1 MENKVIFIILAII
14 LVITLVFNIV
24 LLSRRVAKTD
34 MYGYDFLAILGYET
48 HDNDYFYLDYTSSY
62 YDEHKIRN
70 RGVFKDLIDFEKDMY
85 LSCLIILLV
94 PLILSILLLLAEFIA
109 SLKNSLQG
117 MVFKI
122 FNIINLIFCAVFAII
137 YFVLFCIY
145 CCINGTDKTIR
156 KWYSPPGISKAVK
169 NRSITHIILD
179 LILFIALAV
188 AAVLSFLAMKNG
200 TSSSGSRS
208 STSGGRKENN
218 NQTKENEPIKKNNN
232 AGNSERPINL
242 LTKDAK

>member
-14 LVITLVFNIV
+14 LVITLVFNIILV
-24 LLSRRVAKTD
+24 SKRVSDTWT
-34 MYGYDFLAILGYET
+34 YGEDYGVIQLYEAGYYSVGPL
-48 HDNDYFYLDYTSSY
+48 NQNK
-62 YDEHKIRN
+62 HKIRN
-70 RGVFKDLIDFEKDMY
+70 RGVFKDLYDFEKDMY

-94 PLILSILLLLAEFIA
+94 PLILSVLLLLAEFIA
-109 SLKNSLQG
+109 GLKNSLQG

-156 KWYSPPGISKAVK
+156 KHYRVSGKEVK
-169 NRSITHIILD
+169 NRSLTHIFLD

-218 NQTKENEPIKKNNN
+218 NQTKENEPIKKNDN

>member
-1 MENKVIFIILAII
+1 MENKVIFIILTII

-24 LLSRRVAKTD
+24 LLSQRVSKTV
-34 MYGYDFLAILGYET
+34 MYGIEYGIVFEYDFYVST
-48 HDNDYFYLDYTSSY
+48 HDDDYYK
-62 YDEHKIRN
+62 HKIRN
-70 RGVFKDLIDFEKDMY
+70 RGVFMDLIDFEKDMY

-94 PLILSILLLLAEFIA
+94 PLILSVLLLLAEFIA
-109 SLKNSLQG
+109 GLKNSLQG
-117 MVFKI
+117 TVFKI

-145 CCINGTDKTIR
+145 CCINDTDKTIR
-156 KWYSPPGISKAVK
+156 KNSFFNYSKAVK
-169 NRSITHIILD
+169 NRSLTHIFLD

-200 TSSSGSRS
+200 TSSSGSS
-208 STSGGRKENN
+208 SSSSARKET
-218 NQTKENEPIKKNNN
+218 NQTKENQPIKKKDN
-232 AGNSERPINL
+232 ASGERPNNL

>member
-1 MENKVIFIILAII
+1 MENKVIFIILTII
-14 LVITLVFNIV
+14 LVITLVFNII
-24 LLSRRVAKTD
+24 LLSKRVSKTA
-34 MYGYDFLAILGYET
+34 M
-48 HDNDYFYLDYTSSY
+48 YFYELERIYEYEVGTALLD
-62 YDEHKIRN
+62 DDLIEHKIRN
-70 RGVFKDLIDFEKDMY
+70 RGVFKDLYDFEKDMY

-94 PLILSILLLLAEFIA
+94 PLILSVLLLLAEFIA
-109 SLKNSLQG
+109 GLKNSLQG
-117 MVFKI
+117 IVFKI

-156 KWYSPPGISKAVK
+156 KWHSFYGISKAVK
-169 NRSITHIILD
+169 NRSLTHIFLD

-232 AGNSERPINL
+232 TGSGERPNNL

>member
-34 MYGYDFLAILGYET
+34 MYEHDLLVILGYET
-48 HDNDYFYLDYTSSY
+48 HDHYLGYTSSY

-109 SLKNSLQG
+109 GLKNSLQG

-156 KWYSPPGISKAVK
+156 KHYRVSGKEVK
-169 NRSITHIILD
+169 NRSLTHIFLD

-200 TSSSGSRS
+200 TSSSGSS
-208 STSGGRKENN
+208 SSSSARKET
-218 NQTKENEPIKKNNN
+218 NQTKENQPIKKQDN
-232 AGNSERPINL
+232 ADASERPNNL

>member
-1 MENKVIFIILAII
+1 MENKVIFIILTII
-14 LVITLVFNIV
+14 LVITLVFNII
-24 LLSRRVAKTD
+24 LLSKRVAKTA
-34 MYGYDFLAILGYET
+34 MYGYELGIVTTYDVNVEL
-48 HDNDYFYLDYTSSY
+48 HGDDYY
-62 YDEHKIRN
+62 EHKIRN
-70 RGVFKDLIDFEKDMY
+70 RGIFMDLYEFEKDMY

-94 PLILSILLLLAEFIA
+94 PLILSVLLLLAEFIA
-109 SLKNSLQG
+109 GLKNSLQG
-117 MVFKI
+117 TVFKI

-156 KWYSPPGISKAVK
+156 KYYSPLFISKEVK
-169 NRSITHIILD
+169 NRSLTHIFLD

-200 TSSSGSRS
+200 TSSSGSS
-208 STSGGRKENN
+208 SSSSGGRKEN
-218 NQTKENEPIKKNNN
+218 NQTKENEPIKKQDN
-232 AGNSERPINL
+232 AGASERPNNL

>member
-1 MENKVIFIILAII
+1 MENKVIFIILTII

-24 LLSRRVAKTD
+24 LLSQIFAKTEMYDIEYGIVFKYD
-34 MYGYDFLAILGYET
+34 MY
-48 HDNDYFYLDYTSSY
+48 HDDDDYYG
-62 YDEHKIRN
+62 HKIKN
-70 RGVFKDLIDFEKDMY
+70 RGVFMDLIDFEKDMY

-94 PLILSILLLLAEFIA
+94 PLILSVLLLLAEFIA
-109 SLKNSLQG
+109 GLKNSLQG
-117 MVFKI
+117 TVFKI

-156 KWYSPPGISKAVK
+156 KYFNPIYISKAVK
-169 NRSITHIILD
+169 NRSLTHIFLD

-200 TSSSGSRS
+200 TSSSGSS
-208 STSGGRKENN
+208 SSSSARKET
-218 NQTKENEPIKKNNN
+218 NQTKENQPIKKQDN
-232 AGNSERPINL
+232 ADASERPNNL

>member
-1 MENKVIFIILAII
+1 
-14 LVITLVFNIV
+14 
-24 LLSRRVAKTD
+24 
-34 MYGYDFLAILGYET
+34 
-48 HDNDYFYLDYTSSY
+48 
-62 YDEHKIRN
+62 
-70 RGVFKDLIDFEKDMY
+70 
-85 LSCLIILLV
+85 
-94 PLILSILLLLAEFIA
+94 
-109 SLKNSLQG
+109 

-156 KWYSPPGISKAVK
+156 KHHSPPYISKAVK
-169 NRSITHIILD
+169 NRSLTHIFLD

-232 AGNSERPINL
+232 AGSGERPNNL

>member
-1 MENKVIFIILAII
+1 MENKVIFIILTII

-24 LLSRRVAKTD
+24 LLSQRVAKTA
-34 MYGYDFLAILGYET
+34 MYGYEYVTVF
-48 HDNDYFYLDYTSSY
+48 N
-62 YDEHKIRN
+62 YDAYVDRYDDDIYEHKIRN
-70 RGVFKDLIDFEKDMY
+70 REVFMDLVDFEKDMY

-94 PLILSILLLLAEFIA
+94 PLILSVLLLLAEFIA
-109 SLKNSLQG
+109 GLKNSLQG
-117 MVFKI
+117 TVFKI
-122 FNIINLIFCAVFAII
+122 FNIINLIFCVVFAII

-156 KWYSPPGISKAVK
+156 KYYSLPFISKAVK
-169 NRSITHIILD
+169 NRSLTHIFLD

-200 TSSSGSRS
+200 TSSSGSS
-208 STSGGRKENN
+208 SSSSARKET
-218 NQTKENEPIKKNNN
+218 NQTKENQPIKKQDN
-232 AGNSERPINL
+232 AGASERPNNL

>member
-1 MENKVIFIILAII
+1 MENKVIFIILTII
-14 LVITLVFNIV
+14 LVITLVFNII
-24 LLSRRVAKTD
+24 LLSKRVAKTK
-34 MYGYDFLAILGYET
+34 M
-48 HDNDYFYLDYTSSY
+48 Y
-62 YDEHKIRN
+62 YDIEYGVVAYYDNVVENFGDDGYEHKIRN
-70 RGVFKDLIDFEKDMY
+70 RGVFMDLIDFEKDMY

-94 PLILSILLLLAEFIA
+94 PLILSILLLLAEFI
-109 SLKNSLQG
+109 SGLKNSLQG

-156 KWYSPPGISKAVK
+156 KYYSPFYISKAVK
-169 NRSITHIILD
+169 NRSLTHIFLD

-200 TSSSGSRS
+200 TSSSGSS
-208 STSGGRKENN
+208 SSSSGRKET
-218 NQTKENEPIKKNNN
+218 NQTKENQPIKKQ
-232 AGNSERPINL
+232 
-242 LTKDAK
+242 

>member
-1 MENKVIFIILAII
+1 MENKVIFIILTII
-14 LVITLVFNIV
+14 LVITLVFNII
-24 LLSRRVAKTD
+24 LLSKRVAKTE
-34 MYGYDFLAILGYET
+34 MYYYEYARIV
-48 HDNDYFYLDYTSSY
+48 DYEISTALLD
-62 YDEHKIRN
+62 DDLIDHKIRN

-117 MVFKI
+117 TVFKI

-156 KWYSPPGISKAVK
+156 KWHSFYGISKAVK
-169 NRSITHIILD
+169 NRSLTHIFLD

-232 AGNSERPINL
+232 TGSGERPNNL

>member
-1 MENKVIFIILAII
+1 MENKVIFIILTII

-24 LLSRRVAKTD
+24 LLSQRVAKTA
-34 MYGYDFLAILGYET
+34 MYIYDYGEIIDYEVGT
-48 HDNDYFYLDYTSSY
+48 ALVDDDLI
-62 YDEHKIRN
+62 EHKIRN

-94 PLILSILLLLAEFIA
+94 PLILSVLLLAEFIA
-109 SLKNSLQG
+109 GLKNSLQG
-117 MVFKI
+117 TVFKI

-156 KWYSPPGISKAVK
+156 KYYSLPGISKAVK
-169 NRSITHIILD
+169 NRSLTHIFLD

-200 TSSSGSRS
+200 TSSSGSS
-208 STSGGRKENN
+208 SSSSARKET
-218 NQTKENEPIKKNNN
+218 NQTKENQPIKKQDN
-232 AGNSERPINL
+232 AGASERPNNL

>member
-1 MENKVIFIILAII
+1 MENKVIFIILTII
-14 LVITLVFNIV
+14 LVITLVFNII
-24 LLSRRVAKTD
+24 LLSKRVAKTA
-34 MYGYDFLAILGYET
+34 MYGYELGFVSAYDAYVEL
-48 HDNDYFYLDYTSSY
+48 HGNDD
-62 YDEHKIRN
+62 KIRN

-94 PLILSILLLLAEFIA
+94 PLILSVLLLLAEFIA
-109 SLKNSLQG
+109 GLKNSLQG
-117 MVFKI
+117 TVFKI

-156 KWYSPPGISKAVK
+156 KYYSLPGISKAVK
-169 NRSITHIILD
+169 NRSLTHIFLD

-200 TSSSGSRS
+200 TSSSGSS
-208 STSGGRKENN
+208 SSSSGRKET
-218 NQTKENEPIKKNNN
+218 NQTKENQPIKKQDN
-232 AGNSERPINL
+232 AGASERPNNL

>member
-1 MENKVIFIILAII
+1 MENKVIFIILTII
-14 LVITLVFNIV
+14 LVITLVFNII
-24 LLSRRVAKTD
+24 LLSQRVAKTA
-34 MYGYDFLAILGYET
+34 MYIYDYGEIIDYEVRT
-48 HDNDYFYLDYTSSY
+48 ALLD
-62 YDEHKIRN
+62 DDLIEHKIRN
-70 RGVFKDLIDFEKDMY
+70 RGVFKDLVDFEKDMY

-94 PLILSILLLLAEFIA
+94 PLILSVLLLLAEFIA
-109 SLKNSLQG
+109 GLKNSLQG
-117 MVFKI
+117 TVFKI

-156 KWYSPPGISKAVK
+156 KYYGFPGISKAVK
-169 NRSITHIILD
+169 NRSLTHIFLD

-200 TSSSGSRS
+200 TSSSGSS
-208 STSGGRKENN
+208 SSSSARKET
-218 NQTKENEPIKKNNN
+218 NQTKENQPIKKQDN
-232 AGNSERPINL
+232 AGASERPNNL

>member
-1 MENKVIFIILAII
+1 MENKVIFIILTII
-14 LVITLVFNIV
+14 LVITLVFNII
-24 LLSRRVAKTD
+24 LLSQRVAKTE
-34 MYGYDFLAILGYET
+34 MYGI
-48 HDNDYFYLDYTSSY
+48 DYREILDYEVATALL
-62 YDEHKIRN
+62 DDDLIEHKIRN
-70 RGVFKDLIDFEKDMY
+70 RGVFKDLVDFEKDMY

-94 PLILSILLLLAEFIA
+94 PLILSVLLLLAEFIA
-109 SLKNSLQG
+109 GLKNSLQG
-117 MVFKI
+117 TVFKI

-156 KWYSPPGISKAVK
+156 KYYGFPGISKAVK
-169 NRSITHIILD
+169 NRSLTHIFLD

-200 TSSSGSRS
+200 TSSSGSS
-208 STSGGRKENN
+208 SSSSARKET
-218 NQTKENEPIKKNNN
+218 NQTKENQPIKKQDN
-232 AGNSERPINL
+232 ADASERPNNL

>member
-1 MENKVIFIILAII
+1 MENKVIFIILTII
-14 LVITLVFNIV
+14 LVITLVFNIILV
-24 LLSRRVAKTD
+24 SKRVSDTWT
-34 MYGYDFLAILGYET
+34 YGEDYGVIELYEAGYYSVGPL
-48 HDNDYFYLDYTSSY
+48 NQNK
-62 YDEHKIRN
+62 HKIRN
-70 RGVFKDLIDFEKDMY
+70 RGVFKDLYDFEKDMY

-109 SLKNSLQG
+109 GLKNSLQG
-117 MVFKI
+117 TVFKI

-169 NRSITHIILD
+169 SRSLTHIFLD

-200 TSSSGSRS
+200 TSSSGSS
-208 STSGGRKENN
+208 SSSSGGRKENN
-218 NQTKENEPIKKNNN
+218 NQTKENQPIKKQDN
-232 AGNSERPINL
+232 AGASERPNNL

>member
-1 MENKVIFIILAII
+1 MENKVIFIILTII
-14 LVITLVFNIV
+14 LVITLVFNIILV
-24 LLSRRVAKTD
+24 SKRVSDTWTYGEDYGEILKYEVGTALLD
-34 MYGYDFLAILGYET
+34 DDLI
-48 HDNDYFYLDYTSSY
+48 D
-62 YDEHKIRN
+62 HKIRN

-94 PLILSILLLLAEFIA
+94 PLILSVLLLLAEFIA

-117 MVFKI
+117 TVFKI

-156 KWYSPPGISKAVK
+156 KHYRVLGKEVK
-169 NRSITHIILD
+169 NRSLTHIFLD

-200 TSSSGSRS
+200 TSSSGSS
-208 STSGGRKENN
+208 SSSSGGRKEN
-218 NQTKENEPIKKNNN
+218 NQTKENEPIKKQDN
-232 AGNSERPINL
+232 AGASERPNNL

>member
-1 MENKVIFIILAII
+1 MENKVIFIILTII

-24 LLSRRVAKTD
+24 LLSQRVAKTE
-34 MYGYDFLAILGYET
+34 MYIYDYLEIIDYEVDT
-48 HDNDYFYLDYTSSY
+48 ALLD
-62 YDEHKIRN
+62 DDLIEHKIRN
-70 RGVFKDLIDFEKDMY
+70 RGVFKDLVDFEKDMY

-94 PLILSILLLLAEFIA
+94 PLILSVLLLLAEFIA
-109 SLKNSLQG
+109 GLKNSLQG
-117 MVFKI
+117 IVFKI

-156 KWYSPPGISKAVK
+156 KYYSLPGVSKAVK
-169 NRSITHIILD
+169 NRSLTHIFLD

-200 TSSSGSRS
+200 TSSSGSS
-208 STSGGRKENN
+208 SSSSGRKET
-218 NQTKENEPIKKNNN
+218 NQTKENQPIKKKDN
-232 AGNSERPINL
+232 ASGERPNNL

>member
-1 MENKVIFIILAII
+1 MENKVIFIILTII
-14 LVITLVFNIV
+14 LVITLVFNII
-24 LLSRRVAKTD
+24 LLSKRVAKTA
-34 MYGYDFLAILGYET
+34 MYGYELGFVSTYDAYVEL
-48 HDNDYFYLDYTSSY
+48 HGNDDYY
-62 YDEHKIRN
+62 EHKIRN
-70 RGVFKDLIDFEKDMY
+70 RGIFMDLYEFEKDMY

-109 SLKNSLQG
+109 GLKNSLQG
-117 MVFKI
+117 TVFKI

-145 CCINGTDKTIR
+145 CCINGTDRSVR
-156 KWYSPPGISKAVK
+156 KYSLLYYSKSVK
-169 NRSITHIILD
+169 SRSLTHIFLD

-232 AGNSERPINL
+232 TGSGERPNNL

>member
-1 MENKVIFIILAII
+1 MFNNFISSINFINFIIISWI
-14 LVITLVFNIV
+14 
-24 LLSRRVAKTD
+24 
-34 MYGYDFLAILGYET
+34 YCG
-48 HDNDYFYLDYTSSY
+48 
-62 YDEHKIRN
+62 
-70 RGVFKDLIDFEKDMY
+70 
-85 LSCLIILLV
+85 
-94 PLILSILLLLAEFIA
+94 
-109 SLKNSLQG
+109 LKNSLQG
-117 MVFKI
+117 TVFKI

-156 KWYSPPGISKAVK
+156 KYYSLPGVSKAVK
-169 NRSITHIILD
+169 NRSLTHIFLD

-218 NQTKENEPIKKNNN
+218 NQTKENEPIKKNDN

>member
-1 MENKVIFIILAII
+1 MENKVIFIILTII
-14 LVITLVFNIV
+14 LVITLVFNII
-24 LLSRRVAKTD
+24 LLSQRVAKTW
-34 MYGYDFLAILGYET
+34 MYI
-48 HDNDYFYLDYTSSY
+48 NDYGEIIDYEVRTALLD
-62 YDEHKIRN
+62 DDLIEHKIRN
-70 RGVFKDLIDFEKDMY
+70 RGVFKDLVDFEKDMY

-94 PLILSILLLLAEFIA
+94 PLILSVLLLLAEFIA
-109 SLKNSLQG
+109 GLKNSLQG
-117 MVFKI
+117 TVFKI

-156 KWYSPPGISKAVK
+156 KYYRLPFISKAVK
-169 NRSITHIILD
+169 NRSLTHIFLD

-200 TSSSGSRS
+200 TSSSGSS
-208 STSGGRKENN
+208 SSSSARKET
-218 NQTKENEPIKKNNN
+218 NQTKENQPIKKQDN
-232 AGNSERPINL
+232 ADASERPNNL

>member
-1 MENKVIFIILAII
+1 MENKVIFIILTII
-14 LVITLVFNIV
+14 LVITLVFNII
-24 LLSRRVAKTD
+24 LLSKRVSKTE
-34 MYGYDFLAILGYET
+34 MY
-48 HDNDYFYLDYTSSY
+48 YLIEYGVVAY
-62 YDEHKIRN
+62 YDNADGYEHKIRN
-70 RGVFKDLIDFEKDMY
+70 RGVFMDLIDFEKDMY

-94 PLILSILLLLAEFIA
+94 PLILSVLLLLAEFIA
-109 SLKNSLQG
+109 GLKNSLQG
-117 MVFKI
+117 TVFKI

-156 KWYSPPGISKAVK
+156 KYYGLSGVSKAVK
-169 NRSITHIILD
+169 NRSLTHIFLD

-200 TSSSGSRS
+200 TSSSGSS
-208 STSGGRKENN
+208 SSSSARKET
-218 NQTKENEPIKKNNN
+218 NQTKENQPIKKQDN
-232 AGNSERPINL
+232 ADASERPNNL

>member
-1 MENKVIFIILAII
+1 MENKVIFIILTII

-24 LLSRRVAKTD
+24 LLSQRVAKTE
-34 MYGYDFLAILGYET
+34 MYGI
-48 HDNDYFYLDYTSSY
+48 DYGEILDYEVRTALV
-62 YDEHKIRN
+62 DDDLIEHKIRN

-94 PLILSILLLLAEFIA
+94 PLILSVLLLLAEFIA
-109 SLKNSLQG
+109 GLKNSLQG

-156 KWYSPPGISKAVK
+156 KYYSLPGISKAVK
-169 NRSITHIILD
+169 NRSLTHIFLD

-200 TSSSGSRS
+200 TSSSGSS
-208 STSGGRKENN
+208 SSSSGRKEI
-218 NQTKENEPIKKNNN
+218 NQTKENQPIKKQDN
-232 AGNSERPINL
+232 AGASERPNNL

>member
-14 LVITLVFNIV
+14 LVITLVFNIILV
-24 LLSRRVAKTD
+24 SKRVSDTWT
-34 MYGYDFLAILGYET
+34 YGEDFGEIQLYEDGYYSVGPL
-48 HDNDYFYLDYTSSY
+48 NQNK
-62 YDEHKIRN
+62 HKIRN

-94 PLILSILLLLAEFIA
+94 PLILSVLLLLAEFIA
-109 SLKNSLQG
+109 GLKNSLQG

-156 KWYSPPGISKAVK
+156 KHYRDSGKEVK
-169 NRSITHIILD
+169 NRSLTHIFLD

-200 TSSSGSRS
+200 TSSSGSKS

-218 NQTKENEPIKKNNN
+218 NQTKENEPIKKNDN

>member
-24 LLSRRVAKTD
+24 LLSRRVAKTE
-34 MYGYDFLAILGYET
+34 MYGSDCFVILRYET
-48 HDNDYFYLDYTSSY
+48 RDHYLGYTSSY

-94 PLILSILLLLAEFIA
+94 PLILSVLLLLAEFIA
-109 SLKNSLQG
+109 GLKNSLQG

-156 KWYSPPGISKAVK
+156 KHYRVSGKEVK
-169 NRSITHIILD
+169 NRSLTHIFLD

-200 TSSSGSRS
+200 TSSSGSS
-208 STSGGRKENN
+208 SSSSGGRKENN

-232 AGNSERPINL
+232 AGNSE
-242 LTKDAK
+242 

>member
-14 LVITLVFNIV
+14 LVITLVFNII
-24 LLSRRVAKTD
+24 LLSKRVAKTT
-34 MYGYDFLAILGYET
+34 M
-48 HDNDYFYLDYTSSY
+48 Y
-62 YDEHKIRN
+62 YDIEYGIVALYDNTVELFGDDGYEHKIRN
-70 RGVFKDLIDFEKDMY
+70 RGVFMDLIDFEKDMY

-109 SLKNSLQG
+109 GLKNSLQG

-156 KWYSPPGISKAVK
+156 KHYGVPGKEVK
-169 NRSITHIILD
+169 NRSLTHIFLD

-200 TSSSGSRS
+200 TSSSGSS
-208 STSGGRKENN
+208 SSSSGGRKENN
-218 NQTKENEPIKKNNN
+218 QTKENQPIKKQDN
-232 AGNSERPINL
+232 AGASERPNNL

>member
-1 MENKVIFIILAII
+1 MENKVIFIILTII

-24 LLSRRVAKTD
+24 LLSQRVAKTE
-34 MYGYDFLAILGYET
+34 MYGIEYGEILKYEVAT
-48 HDNDYFYLDYTSSY
+48 ALLD
-62 YDEHKIRN
+62 DDLIEHKIRN
-70 RGVFKDLIDFEKDMY
+70 RGVFKDLVDFEKDMY

-94 PLILSILLLLAEFIA
+94 PLILSVLLLLAEFIA
-109 SLKNSLQG
+109 GLKNSLQG
-117 MVFKI
+117 TAFKI

-156 KWYSPPGISKAVK
+156 KYFNPLYISKAVK
-169 NRSITHIILD
+169 NRSLTHIFLD

-200 TSSSGSRS
+200 TSSSGSS
-208 STSGGRKENN
+208 SSSSARKET
-218 NQTKENEPIKKNNN
+218 NQTKENQPSKKQDN
-232 AGNSERPINL
+232 ADASERPNNL

>member
-1 MENKVIFIILAII
+1 MENKVIFIILTII
-14 LVITLVFNIV
+14 LVITLVFNII
-24 LLSRRVAKTD
+24 LLSKRVAKTK
-34 MYGYDFLAILGYET
+34 M
-48 HDNDYFYLDYTSSY
+48 Y
-62 YDEHKIRN
+62 YDIEYGIVALYDNTVELFGDDGYEHKIRN
-70 RGVFKDLIDFEKDMY
+70 RGVFMDLIDFEKDMY

-94 PLILSILLLLAEFIA
+94 PLILSILLLLAEFI
-109 SLKNSLQG
+109 SGLKNSLQG

-156 KWYSPPGISKAVK
+156 KYHTPYNSKSVK
-169 NRSITHIILD
+169 NRSLTHIFLD

-232 AGNSERPINL
+232 TGSGERPNNL

>member
-1 MENKVIFIILAII
+1 MENKVIFIILTII
-14 LVITLVFNIV
+14 LVITLVFNII
-24 LLSRRVAKTD
+24 LLSQRVAKTW
-34 MYGYDFLAILGYET
+34 MYI
-48 HDNDYFYLDYTSSY
+48 NDYGEIIDYEVRTALLD
-62 YDEHKIRN
+62 DDLIEHKIRN
-70 RGVFKDLIDFEKDMY
+70 RGVFKDLVDFEKDMY

-94 PLILSILLLLAEFIA
+94 PLILSVLLLLAEFIA
-109 SLKNSLQG
+109 GLKNSLQG
-117 MVFKI
+117 TVFKI

-156 KWYSPPGISKAVK
+156 KYYGFPGISKAVK
-169 NRSITHIILD
+169 NRSLTHIFLD

-200 TSSSGSRS
+200 TSSSGSS
-208 STSGGRKENN
+208 SSSSARKET
-218 NQTKENEPIKKNNN
+218 NQTKENQPIKKQDN
-232 AGNSERPINL
+232 ADASERPNNL

>member
-1 MENKVIFIILAII
+1 MLF
-14 LVITLVFNIV
+14 
-24 LLSRRVAKTD
+24 
-34 MYGYDFLAILGYET
+34 
-48 HDNDYFYLDYTSSY
+48 
-62 YDEHKIRN
+62 
-70 RGVFKDLIDFEKDMY
+70 
-85 LSCLIILLV
+85 
-94 PLILSILLLLAEFIA
+94 
-109 SLKNSLQG
+109 LKNSLQG

-156 KWYSPPGISKAVK
+156 KWHSFYGISKAVK
-169 NRSITHIILD
+169 NRSLTHIFLD

-232 AGNSERPINL
+232 TGSGERPNNL

>member
-1 MENKVIFIILAII
+1 
-14 LVITLVFNIV
+14 
-24 LLSRRVAKTD
+24 
-34 MYGYDFLAILGYET
+34 
-48 HDNDYFYLDYTSSY
+48 
-62 YDEHKIRN
+62 
-70 RGVFKDLIDFEKDMY
+70 MY

-117 MVFKI
+117 TVFKI

-145 CCINGTDKTIR
+145 CCINDTDKTIR
-156 KWYSPPGISKAVK
+156 KHHSFYGISKAVK
-169 NRSITHIILD
+169 NRSLTHIFLD

-208 STSGGRKENN
+208 STSGGKKET

-232 AGNSERPINL
+232 TGSGERPNNL

>member
-1 MENKVIFIILAII
+1 
-14 LVITLVFNIV
+14 
-24 LLSRRVAKTD
+24 
-34 MYGYDFLAILGYET
+34 
-48 HDNDYFYLDYTSSY
+48 
-62 YDEHKIRN
+62 
-70 RGVFKDLIDFEKDMY
+70 
-85 LSCLIILLV
+85 
-94 PLILSILLLLAEFIA
+94 
-109 SLKNSLQG
+109 

-156 KWYSPPGISKAVK
+156 KYHTPYNSKAVK
-169 NRSITHIILD
+169 NRSLTHIFLD

>member
-1 MENKVIFIILAII
+1 
-14 LVITLVFNIV
+14 
-24 LLSRRVAKTD
+24 
-34 MYGYDFLAILGYET
+34 MYEHDFLVILGYET
-48 HDNDYFYLDYTSSY
+48 HDHYLGYTSSY

-94 PLILSILLLLAEFIA
+94 PLILSVLLLLAEFIA
-109 SLKNSLQG
+109 GLKNSLQG
-117 MVFKI
+117 TVFKI

-145 CCINGTDKTIR
+145 CCINDTDKTIR
-156 KWYSPPGISKAVK
+156 KHHSFYGISKAVK
-169 NRSITHIILD
+169 NRSLTHIFLD
-179 LILFIALAV
+179 LILFIALAI

-200 TSSSGSRS
+200 TSSSGSS
-208 STSGGRKENN
+208 SSSSGRKET
-218 NQTKENEPIKKNNN
+218 NQTKENQPIKKQDN
-232 AGNSERPINL
+232 AGASERPNNL